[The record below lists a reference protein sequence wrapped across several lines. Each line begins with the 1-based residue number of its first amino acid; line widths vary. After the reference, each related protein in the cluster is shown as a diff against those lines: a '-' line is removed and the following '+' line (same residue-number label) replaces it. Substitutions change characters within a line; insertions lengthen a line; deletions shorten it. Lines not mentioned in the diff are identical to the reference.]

1 MRSVDVSEPEMK
13 WQENVKQSPLTSFL
27 NELDYS
33 STSIPQKH
41 PRNARVRSAEE
52 LGTMSKHEL
61 RGITLG
67 IRAVWRIHCLTSSF
81 HDAM

>member
-1 MRSVDVSEPEMK
+1 MAGNIE
-13 WQENVKQSPLTSFL
+13 QSSFINFA

-41 PRNARVRSAEE
+41 PRNDRVTSLEE
-52 LGTMSKHEL
+52 LGTFSKNNL

-67 IRAVWRIHCLTSSF
+67 IRLVWRTHSLTLSSLEVG
-81 HDAM
+81 